1 MRKIT
6 AQPFEKVHINNGR
19 TPIYLHPGW
28 DVSAE
33 REITSCLRTNE
44 LIGIL
49 PSTEIGTLRCRQD
62 SDESDR

>member
-6 AQPFEKVHINNGR
+6 SQPCEKVHINNGR
-19 TPIYLHPGW
+19 TSIYLEPSW

-33 REITSCLRTNE
+33 RQITSCLRTNE

-49 PSTEIGTLRCRQD
+49 PSTEVGTLCCRQD